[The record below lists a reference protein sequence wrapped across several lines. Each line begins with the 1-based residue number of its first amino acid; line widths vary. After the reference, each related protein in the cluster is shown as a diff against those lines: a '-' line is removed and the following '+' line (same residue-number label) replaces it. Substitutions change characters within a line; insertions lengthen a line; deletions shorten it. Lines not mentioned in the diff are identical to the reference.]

1 LAAAVVTVIAAEPA
15 EIQPED
21 VRELVEQ
28 PTFDELEPLQL
39 AAVAAAITDAPDE
52 AKQVFEA
59 AAADDMFSPALADY
73 TRTDSTITQS
83 ERQLVVVVTAAG
95 SVLALPRPSAPTA
108 STGPTGPSRTGPRN
122 RSQKR

>member
-1 LAAAVVTVIAAEPA
+1 M
-15 EIQPED
+15 
-21 VRELVEQ
+21 
-28 PTFDELEPLQL
+28 QL

-73 TRTDSTITQS
+73 TRTDSTITQA

-95 SVLALPRPSAPTA
+95 SVLALPRPSAFPDRDWETA
-108 STGPTGPSRTGPRN
+108 VAPPPPPALAPFA
-122 RSQKR
+122 Q

>member
-1 LAAAVVTVIAAEPA
+1 M
-15 EIQPED
+15 
-21 VRELVEQ
+21 VEQ
-28 PTFDELEPLQL
+28 ETFDDLPDEQL

-73 TRTDSTITQS
+73 TRTDSTITQA

-95 SVLALPRPSAPTA
+95 SVLALPRPSAPTQT
-108 STGPTGPSRTGPRN
+108 TGATGPSARGPRS
-122 RSQKR
+122 RSTSR